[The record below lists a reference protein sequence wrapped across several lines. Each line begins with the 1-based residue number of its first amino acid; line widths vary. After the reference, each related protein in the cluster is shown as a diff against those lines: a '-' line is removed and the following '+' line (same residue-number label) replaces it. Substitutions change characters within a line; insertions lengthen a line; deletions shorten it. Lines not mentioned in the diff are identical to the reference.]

1 MGIDDGVS
9 HLEEQSREAVPVPSD
24 PEVTHSAFVAE
35 QSVEFIEDH
44 ADGGPFLCVAGFYPP
59 HSVPRA
65 DHPWMAPREY
75 LDLYD
80 PEELTLPEFPPEAE
94 AERTDG
100 QFDEETRR
108 RRGPRLHADRGTGRV
123 VPGRRRPG
131 PPDQA
136 LLSVPRSRAV
146 AVRRF
151 FTTAPD
157 LPEMFPEE
165 PRSGRPRT
173 GAER

>member
-44 ADGGPFLCVAGFYPP
+44 ADGGPFLCVAGFC
-59 HSVPRA
+59 
-65 DHPWMAPREY
+65 
-75 LDLYD
+75 L
-80 PEELTLPEFPPEAE
+80 
-94 AERTDG
+94 
-100 QFDEETRR
+100 
-108 RRGPRLHADRGTGRV
+108 
-123 VPGRRRPG
+123 PGRRRPG